1 MTEYPHVSIRPCP
14 ICGADSDQPRVLEL
28 AATPLGDSLC
38 RTAEQGRAAPTYDLD
53 VALCSNC
60 AHLYLPLMVAPEASY
75 GDYHFT
81 TGASP
86 GLMRL
91 LAARAATVIGATGVS
106 PGDLILDVGSNDG
119 AWLSLFREKGFE
131 VLGVEPSGGAADI
144 AEANGIPTLRGYFS
158 RDLVEEGRASE
169 QRPKLITAN
178 FVAANI
184 PDTRA
189 FFAELAGLCG
199 PDSAI
204 SILSGYHVDQL
215 RVGMFDYVYHEHLS
229 YFTVRDFVRLADE
242 NGLVIT
248 SVQRVP
254 LKGGG
259 LGVVL
264 RPKATGVGH
273 CPDVNA
279 ILQTE
284 RWIGLDQPSGFEDVR
299 RAIGLAKERTHASLE
314 AVRGSVSEVI
324 GYGFSHSVTTLT
336 YEFELGELLDGYVDD
351 SPSRQGWFT
360 PGTGLPIRDPRTL
373 GDSCPAVVI
382 TAWQHDY
389 RVREKLARLDF
400 DGPIIQPLPIG
411 CVRQVSQT

>member
-1 MTEYPHVSIRPCP
+1 MTVHPHVSIRPCP
-14 ICGADSDQPRVLEL
+14 LCGADSDQPRVLEL

-38 RTAEQGRAAPTYDLD
+38 RTAEQGRAAPIYDLD
-53 VALCSNC
+53 VALCANC
-60 AHLYLPLMVAPEASY
+60 AHLYLPMVVAPEASY

-86 GLMRL
+86 GLTLL
-91 LAARAATVIGATGVS
+91 LAARAATVIGTTGIS
-106 PGDLILDVGSNDG
+106 PGELILDIGSNDG

-131 VLGVEPSGGAADI
+131 VLGVEPSAGAADI

-158 RDLVEEGRASE
+158 RDLVEEGRSSE
-169 QRPKLITAN
+169 RRPKLITAN

-184 PDTRA
+184 PDIRA
-189 FFAELAGLCG
+189 FFTELSSLCG

-204 SILSGYHVDQL
+204 SILTGYHVDQL
-215 RVGMFDYVYHEHLS
+215 RIGMFDYVYHEHLS

-242 NGLVIT
+242 SGLVIT

-259 LGVVL
+259 LGVIL
-264 RPKATGVGH
+264 RPRAAGVEH
-273 CPDVNA
+273 CSDVNA

-284 RWIGLDQPSGFEDVR
+284 RWVGLDQPSGFEDVR
-299 RAIGLAKERTHASLE
+299 RAIGLARERTQASLE
-314 AVRGSVSEVI
+314 AVRSSVRRVI

-336 YEFELGELLDGYVDD
+336 YEFELGEFLDGYVDD
-351 SPSRQGWFT
+351 SPSRQGWFS
-360 PGTGLPIRDPRTL
+360 PGTGLPIRDPKTL
-373 GDSCPAVVI
+373 GDARSAVVI

-389 RVREKLARLDF
+389 RVREKLARLGF
-400 DGPIIQPLPIG
+400 DGPIIQPLPTNG
-411 CVRQVSQT
+411 VQQVSLT